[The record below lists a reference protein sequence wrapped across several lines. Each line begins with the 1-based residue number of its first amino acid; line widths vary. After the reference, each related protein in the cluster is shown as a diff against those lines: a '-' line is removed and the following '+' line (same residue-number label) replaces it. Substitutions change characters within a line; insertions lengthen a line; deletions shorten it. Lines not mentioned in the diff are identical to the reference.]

1 MFSNIRRGLYRQLVK
16 GFVMMNPFSEE
27 KIFSIV
33 QKVLANI
40 LDRDPAEITVESSL
54 VGDLD
59 ADSLDFVEF
68 RYTVEQELGIV
79 LSQKSVLEHLEA
91 IVGAEQTYEN
101 GAITEL
107 AADILRRSLFQYTDD
122 QAKAGMKPFEIM
134 AATTAG
140 NWAACCH
147 ALFDHLPAHCPDC
160 DGTEA
165 KVSATGKAACAGCG
179 VTLKP
184 KTGDEV
190 IAAAMPGLLATS
202 PCLLQ
207 TA

>member
-1 MFSNIRRGLYRQLVK
+1 MK
-16 GFVMMNPFSEE
+16 GVVMKNPFTEDQV
-27 KIFSIV
+27 FSII

-40 LDRDPAEITVESSL
+40 LDRDPDKITPDSSL
-54 VGDLD
+54 MGDLD

-91 IVGAEQTYEN
+91 KVGAELTYES
-101 GAITEL
+101 GAITAL
-107 AADILRRSLFQYTDD
+107 AADILQRGLFQYTES
-122 QAKAGMKPFEIM
+122 QAKAGMRPFEIM
-134 AATTAG
+134 AETTAG
-140 NWAACCH
+140 NWASCCH
-147 ALFDHLPAHCPDC
+147 ALFDHLPTHCPDC

-165 KVSATGKAACAGCG
+165 KVSGAGKAACAGCG
-179 VTLKP
+179 ATLKP

-190 IAAAMPGLLATS
+190 IVIALPGLLDTS
-202 PCLLQ
+202 TRLPE

>member
-1 MFSNIRRGLYRQLVK
+1 VK
-16 GFVMMNPFSEE
+16 GFVMINPFSE
-27 KIFSIV
+27 KQIFSIV

-40 LDRDPAEITVESSL
+40 LDRHPAEITADSSL

-91 IVGAEQTYEN
+91 NAGAEQTYQN

-107 AADILRRSLFQYTDD
+107 AADILRRGLFQYTDR

-147 ALFDHLPAHCPDC
+147 ALFDHLPSHCPDC

-165 KVSATGKAACAGCG
+165 KVSGAGKAACADCG

-190 IAAAMPGLLATS
+190 IAAALPRLLASST
-202 PCLLQ
+202 CLLQ
-207 TA
+207 TV